1 MTCLAGRMREHPHS
15 HLHLPRPNVQE
26 SLPIQEHIH
35 RPEDMYSSCLSPLCR
50 SHCHMRGTVEHRVAL
65 TEHSMVW
72 LLLFLAV
79 LNQELTLE
87 LVETGK
93 CDCVIEEEFSGS
105 CC

>member
-1 MTCLAGRMREHPHS
+1 M
-15 HLHLPRPNVQE
+15 
-26 SLPIQEHIH
+26 
-35 RPEDMYSSCLSPLCR
+35 
-50 SHCHMRGTVEHRVAL
+50 EHRVAL